1 MAGVFKWDD
10 HGSLPSNTMAEES
23 VLGTV
28 LLGGKE
34 TFEKA
39 KSWIRDDNAFYT
51 TDNKKIW
58 QTIELLY
65 KDKEHIDVVTVTNKA
80 KDIFGSNKISAYFI
94 TGLTSELPS
103 KSKVEDYSRIV
114 WEKYIQRETAKSAQ
128 VLYGAT
134 TTSLD
139 NTKTILR
146 KHKELVNELENL
158 QPSAIKDTDQLITEA
173 EIAVKEGGNIIKFN
187 TPYLD
192 RFAGG
197 MTKKEL
203 TVLGG
208 RPGHGKSVFS
218 LNIIRNLMD
227 QDLKIMLINR
237 EMTNEETF
245 KRIFAMEGHKDNVSY
260 TDIRNGKFEMSKE
273 MNFNKIVE
281 KVREKYTSD
290 KFLVIDHIRTLE
302 DTLIEIGRHKP
313 DVVIDDYI
321 QLIKVSS
328 FNKNKDRRFEIEEI
342 LNQYK
347 WACKEHN
354 CHAILVSQLNR
365 EIERRLDPRPKMS
378 DYSESGVIEQTAE
391 TALFV
396 YYPYNHSPE
405 ENNKYESEI
414 ITAKTRYGEIG
425 RFVIGFDGN
434 RCRFFPTPQEAQL
447 NVTIDTRKDSKS

>member
-1 MAGVFKWDD
+1 MTGVFKWDN
-10 HGSLPSNTMAEES
+10 HGSLPSNIMAEES

-51 TDNKKIW
+51 TDNKRVW
-58 QTIELLY
+58 QTFEELY
-65 KDKEHIDVVTVTNKA
+65 KNKEHIDVVTVTNKA
-80 KDIFGSNKISAYFI
+80 RNIFGNKKISAYFI

-103 KSKVEDYSRIV
+103 RSKVEDYSRIV

-134 TTSLD
+134 TKSLD
-139 NTKTILR
+139 DTKTILI
-146 KHKELVNELENL
+146 KHKRLVNELENL

-173 EIAVKEGGNIIKFN
+173 ELAVKEGGNIIKFN

-197 MTKKEL
+197 IL
-203 TVLGG
+203 
-208 RPGHGKSVFS
+208 
-218 LNIIRNLMD
+218 RNLMG
-227 QDLKIMLINR
+227 QDLKVMLFNR

-260 TDIRNGKFEMSKE
+260 SDIRNGDFEMSKE

-281 KVREKYTSD
+281 KVREKYVSD
-290 KFLVIDHIRTLE
+290 KFLVVDHIRTLE

-425 RFVIGFDGN
+425 RFIIGFDGN

-447 NVTIDTRKDSKS
+447 NVTVDTRKSSKS